1 MNTMRLSHSVLVL
14 VDYQQRLMPMIS
26 GGEAALAEALRLAEL
41 SRVLGVPVIGT
52 EQNPAG
58 LGPNAEAL
66 RAACTTTLAKTHF
79 SACGDGLVEAVRAAR
94 PELADNAP
102 RDVVIAGCETHVC
115 LLQTV
120 LGLLQAGQ
128 RCWVVGE
135 ASGSRRPADHAL
147 GLQRL
152 QQAGATLV
160 NREMVAFEWLGHCR
174 HPAFKA
180 VLPLLKAAPLSGG

>member
-26 GGEAALAEALRLAEL
+26 GGEAALAEALRVAEIA
-41 SRVLGVPVIGT
+41 RVLGVPVLGT

-58 LGPNAEAL
+58 LGPNADAVRQL
-66 RAACTTTLAKTHF
+66 CNHTMAKTHF
-79 SACGDGLVEAVRAAR
+79 GACADGLLGLVHEAR
-94 PELADNAP
+94 PGLPPGAP

-115 LLQTV
+115 LLQTA
-120 LGLLQAGQ
+120 LGLLDAGH

-147 GLQRL
+147 GLERL
-152 QQAGATLV
+152 QRAGATLV

-174 HPAFKA
+174 HEAFKA
-180 VLPLLKAAPLSGG
+180 VLPLLKAAPTSSS